1 MSRPV
6 KHLPPLPAER
16 ALKVI
21 SGRWKA
27 IVLYHLFSG
36 PQRLSTLGRLMPAIN
51 QKVLIQQLR
60 EMEAHGLVLRQVDGV
75 QAGQVHY
82 SASALGMSLA
92 PVLVAL
98 CDWGRHHA
106 AELDDLER
114 LADCA
119 QSPRPAGAAAST
131 PVAAQASGLGLLN

>member
-51 QKVLIQQLR
+51 QKVLIQ
-60 EMEAHGLVLRQVDGV
+60 
-75 QAGQVHY
+75 
-82 SASALGMSLA
+82 LA

-106 AELDDLER
+106 A
-114 LADCA
+114 
-119 QSPRPAGAAAST
+119 
-131 PVAAQASGLGLLN
+131 